1 MSSIHTKN
9 LYCQLSGLQ
18 IGTLTLTGASAGY
31 VPYIRNWDRLTI
43 RHPIFSMEPARLLAF
58 SRTMWRQHGNEDAST
73 DNQQTLR
80 ICFLAVLHSLDCIE
94 QEVPALPP
102 LWVVQAN
109 FKALFSLAFWKYAL
123 ESQRFKFP
131 TYKINKR
138 NNNSDFREIRTY
150 LDLCFQIK
158 EDYSNNV
165 RQRDE
170 ADKLERAA
178 KAEKK
183 LRSSWVTAV
192 SNRELW
198 AWVQSQLAD
207 TKYQSDASGWM
218 ATIFL
223 AKTDRAITQFDKD
236 EIALFDEIIQSEC
249 SSDNGMMFAV
259 RARIDEVKKI
269 WSDTKE
275 AFEVDFE
282 DFDVDSE
289 LIVARSISTNAASTE
304 EPKEK
309 DYPNK
314 VLWIRAKAL
323 WYLQTRK
330 DSK

>member
-1 MSSIHTKN
+1 MASSHTKN
-9 LYCQLSGLQ
+9 LYCQLTGLQ

-43 RHPIFSMEPARLLAF
+43 RHPIFSLEPARLLAF
-58 SRTMWRQHGNEDAST
+58 SRTMWRQHGHEDASP

-80 ICFLAVLHSLDCIE
+80 VCFLAVLHSLDCIE

-109 FKALFSLAFWKYAL
+109 FKALFSIAFWKYAL
-123 ESQRFKFP
+123 ESERFRFP

-138 NNNSDFREIRTY
+138 NNNSDFKNISAY
-150 LDLCFQIK
+150 LDICFAIK
-158 EDYSNNV
+158 EDYASTV
-165 RQRDE
+165 RPRDE
-170 ADKLERAA
+170 AAKIAA
-178 KAEKK
+178 AEKAEKK
-183 LRSSWVTAV
+183 LRSSWVAPI

-198 AWVQSQLAD
+198 TWVQSQLAD
-207 TKYQSDASGWM
+207 TKYVNDSLGWM

-236 EIALFDEIIQSEC
+236 EITLFDEIIQSEC
-249 SSDNGMMFAV
+249 VSDNGMMFAV
-259 RARIDEVKKI
+259 RKRIDEIKKI
-269 WSDTKE
+269 WSDNKE

-282 DFDVDSE
+282 DFDVDGE
-289 LIVARSISTNAASTE
+289 LTIARSASTNASSTE
-304 EPKEK
+304 EPKQA

-314 VLWIRAKAL
+314 VAYIKAHAL
-323 WYLQTRK
+323 WYLQSRK

>member
-1 MSSIHTKN
+1 MSSQIHQN

-18 IGTLTLTGASAGY
+18 IGVLTLMGASAGY
-31 VPYIRNWDRLTI
+31 TPYIRNWNALTV
-43 RHPIFSMEPARLLAF
+43 RHPVFSMEPARLLAF
-58 SRTMWRQHGNEDAST
+58 ARTMWRQHGNEDASEE
-73 DNQQTLR
+73 NKQTLR
-80 ICFLAVLHSLDCIE
+80 VCFLAILHSLDCIE
-94 QEVPALPP
+94 QEVPSLPP
-102 LWVVQAN
+102 LWVVQSN

-138 NNNSDFREIRTY
+138 NNNLDFREIKTY

-158 EDYSNNV
+158 DEYSETV
-165 RQRDE
+165 RTRDE
-170 ADKLERAA
+170 AARLEIASR
-178 KAEKK
+178 AEKK
-183 LRSSWVTAV
+183 LRSSWIAPI

-198 AWVQSQLAD
+198 TWIQAQLAD
-207 TKYQSDASGWM
+207 TKYKADSEGWM

-223 AKTDRAITQFDKD
+223 AKTDKAICQFDKE
-236 EIALFDEIIQSEC
+236 EITLFDEIIQSEC
-249 SSDNGMMFAV
+249 ISDNGMMFAV
-259 RARIDEVKKI
+259 RNRIDEIKKI

-282 DFDVDSE
+282 DFDVDGE
-289 LIVARSISTNAASTE
+289 LIAARSVSTASESTE

-323 WYLQTRK
+323 WYLQSRK